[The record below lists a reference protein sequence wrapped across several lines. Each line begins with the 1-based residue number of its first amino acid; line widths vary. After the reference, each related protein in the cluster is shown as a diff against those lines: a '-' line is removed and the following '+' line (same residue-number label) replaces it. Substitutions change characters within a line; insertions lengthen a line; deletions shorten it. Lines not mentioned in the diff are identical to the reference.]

1 MSDEAGLILT
11 DTTDAQQ
18 FVGTDATDTV
28 SFADAGRGV
37 IADLSLGTA
46 YKSLRILPFGDSITY
61 GVIGSTTDTES
72 GGYRTY
78 LQEMLS
84 VFGVTV
90 DMVGS
95 ASNGPDNIDRDH
107 EGRRGWTVNQ
117 LNGIDGQVIDD
128 HAPDAVLLM
137 AGTNDSAR
145 DSSTTMI
152 TDLRALIVSMTDQDP
167 DLVLFIASIPP
178 IRVGQQ
184 SQLRAD
190 RVDAYNDKM
199 PDLIAELAAT
209 GRNVHFVDMR
219 GLDVDDVSQPPI
231 DSGLHPNAQGYAKI
245 AGFWTAALEANL
257 SLTTGAIGTDQD
269 RFEGIENLIGSA
281 FDDVLAGD
289 ASDNMLTGGAGD
301 DRIDGRNGI
310 DTVVLEGEWR
320 NYQIEADGGGYR
332 LIDMRG
338 AAATD
343 GSDHVIAVERFTFV
357 NGTFDAE
364 TILNDTP
371 LATDDTATV
380 SVDGDM
386 VVTGDVLFNDSDADI
401 ALGDAIRLIGA
412 HAGTPDSATLQTIDA
427 TLTLEGT
434 YGTLTIMADGTFSY
448 TIDHVRETT
457 QSLTPG
463 GEGIDR
469 FTYAVGDIA
478 GARDIGGIAITV
490 TGGAA
495 SPVPGSILYTR
506 PGTSDGSAVA
516 NQTLIGQDGPNS
528 FYFDIAARTGTDRIE
543 RFEADDILLTSAP
556 LRDGNG
562 DGLIV
567 PGRDGLALDGG
578 SGSDIV
584 VITGLQR
591 DGLRHL
597 GERDGLSIYAAASA
611 RPDRA
616 IEGTLGDDILSGDV
630 DDRISQAFFVDSALD
645 ITLGDDRI
653 AAFGARDI
661 LVLTTA
667 LPDGNR
673 DRIIDFG
680 SDRVLNLDNGNLSLA
695 SVTGAAHQR
704 VEFDGSVAH
713 DDATYFVYSLVGSAA
728 GVADLVF

>member
-1 MSDEAGLILT
+1 MSDEAGLILS

-28 SFADAGRGV
+28 SFADAGRGA

-84 VFGVTV
+84 AFGVTV

-107 EGRRGWTVNQ
+107 EGRRGWTLNQ
-117 LNGIDGQVIDD
+117 LNGIDEQVIVD

-152 TDLRALIVSMTDQDP
+152 ADLRALIVSMTDQDP
-167 DLVLFIASIPP
+167 DLVLFVASIPP
-178 IRVGQQ
+178 VRVGQQ

-199 PDLIAELAAT
+199 PDLIAELAAA

-219 GLDVDDVSQPPI
+219 GLDVADVSAPPI
-231 DSGLHPNAQGYAKI
+231 DSGLHPNAQGYAEI
-245 AGFWTAALEANL
+245 AEYWTAALEANL
-257 SLTTGAIGTDQD
+257 GLTNGAIGTDQD
-269 RFEGIENLIGSA
+269 RFEGIKNLIGSA

-289 ASDNMLTGGAGD
+289 AGDNMLTGGMGD
-301 DRIDGRNGI
+301 DRIDGREGI
-310 DTVVLEGEWR
+310 DTVVFEGQWR
-320 NYQIEADGGGYR
+320 DYQIEADGESYR

-343 GSDHVIAVERFTFV
+343 GSDHVTTVERFTFA

-371 LATDDTATV
+371 LATDDAATA

-386 VVTGDVLFNDSDADI
+386 VVTGEVLFNDSDADI
-401 ALGDAIRLIGA
+401 ALGDTIQLTGA
-412 HAGTPDSATLQTIDA
+412 HAGTPDSATLQMIDA
-427 TLTLEGT
+427 MLTLEGA

-448 TIDHVRETT
+448 TIDPSREAT
-457 QSLTPG
+457 QSLMPG
-463 GEGIDR
+463 DDGIDR
-469 FTYAVGDIA
+469 FTYAVSDVA
-478 GARDIGGIAITV
+478 GAQDIGGIAITV
-490 TGGAA
+490 TGGTAWA
-495 SPVPGSILYTR
+495 VPGSILYTR
-506 PGTSDGSAVA
+506 PATSDGSAA
-516 NQTLIGQDGPNS
+516 ADQILTGQDGPNS

-543 RFEADDILLTSAP
+543 GFEGDDIVLTSAP

-567 PGRDGLALDGG
+567 LGRNGLALDGG

-584 VITGLQR
+584 VIAGLQP

-597 GERDGLSIYAAASA
+597 GERDGLSVYAAASV

-616 IEGTLGDDILSGDV
+616 IEGTLGDDSLAGDAG
-630 DDRISQAFFVDSALD
+630 DSISQTFFMDSALD
-645 ITLGDDRI
+645 IALGNDQI

-661 LVLTTA
+661 VVLTTA

-680 SDRVLNLDNGNLSLA
+680 SDRVLNLDSGNLSLA

-713 DDATYFVYSLVGSAA
+713 DGVTYFVYSLVGSAA
-728 GVADLVF
+728 GVADLAL